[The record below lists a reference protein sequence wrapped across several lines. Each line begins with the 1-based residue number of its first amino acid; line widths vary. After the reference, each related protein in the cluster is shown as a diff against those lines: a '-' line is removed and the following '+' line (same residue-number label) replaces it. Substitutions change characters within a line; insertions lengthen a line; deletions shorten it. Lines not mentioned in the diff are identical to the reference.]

1 MKTFKLSFFLI
12 AAIVSFTPVA
22 KTAAQSVSVSV
33 NFNTFQQEL
42 SPYGKWMNN
51 PRFGQVWINND
62 AGFKPYYTNGHW
74 EYTNYGWSWESDYDW
89 GWAPFHYGR
98 WEHDPYYGWMWI
110 PGYEW
115 ASAWVSWSSYEN
127 YYGWAPLG
135 YGININVPFGSI
147 PYNNWNFIPRRNICD
162 RDLNRY
168 YVSHRQNYN
177 FRNAV
182 VINNYY
188 NGNRGVGR
196 YVRGP
201 ERREVERYTSNRI
214 PERRIDY
221 TDRNRNRD
229 RNAGYNNGNNHNGG
243 RNYNGVTQNNNT
255 SDENNHSRGD
265 VNRND
270 NQTASPGTE
279 NRREQNRINR
289 SNKSLTD
296 EQIQNNNGDGG
307 NNPRRRTV
315 DQYRDN
321 TTTPQAIE
329 NKRPSRNVNP
339 APQTNENNNP
349 GKRQNENSMNRSNDH
364 PKNNPQQQQQRY
376 ERPAPQPQR
385 PQMERP
391 APQQQRYE
399 RQTPQQQ
406 SEPVMEQRR
415 MERRAENSS
424 GTSVQPSNDNN
435 QRGNRSGERRRNG

>member
-1 MKTFKLSFFLI
+1 MKIMKTLKLSFILL
-12 AAIVSFTPVA
+12 AAIVSFLPVA
-22 KTAAQSVSVSV
+22 ETKAQSVSVSV

-42 SPYGKWMNN
+42 SPYGRWMNN

-98 WEHDPYYGWMWI
+98 WEYDPYYGWMWI

-115 ASAWVSWSSYEN
+115 ASAWVSWSSYDD

-135 YGININVPFGSI
+135 YGVNINVSFGSI

-162 RDLNRY
+162 RNLNRY
-168 YVSHRQNYN
+168 YVSHRQNNN

-188 NGNRGVGR
+188 NGNGGVGR

-221 TDRNRNRD
+221 TDRNRNR
-229 RNAGYNNGNNHNGG
+229 NSGYNNDDNRRGRRNNDELN
-243 RNYNGVTQNNNT
+243 QNNNT
-255 SDENNHSRGD
+255 GDGNNRRRGD

-270 NQTASPGTE
+270 NQTASPGVE

-289 SNKSLTD
+289 PDRRQTD
-296 EQIQNNNGDGG
+296 EQIQNNNGQGG
-307 NNPRRRTV
+307 NNPRRRDV
-315 DQYRDN
+315 NQNRDN
-321 TTTPQAIE
+321 NTTPPVIE
-329 NKRPSRNVNP
+329 NRRPSRDANP

-349 GKRQNENSMNRSNDH
+349 GRRQNENRMNRNNDQQ
-364 PKNNPQQQQQRY
+364 NNAPQQQQRY
-376 ERPAPQPQR
+376 ERQAPQQQR

-391 APQQQRYE
+391 APPPQQRYE
-399 RQTPQQQ
+399 RQAPQQQ
-406 SEPVMEQRR
+406 SAPAMEQRR
-415 MERRAENSS
+415 MERRSENSG
-424 GTSVQPSNDNN
+424 GTNKQPDNN
-435 QRGNRSGERRRNG
+435 QRGNRSGERRRNR